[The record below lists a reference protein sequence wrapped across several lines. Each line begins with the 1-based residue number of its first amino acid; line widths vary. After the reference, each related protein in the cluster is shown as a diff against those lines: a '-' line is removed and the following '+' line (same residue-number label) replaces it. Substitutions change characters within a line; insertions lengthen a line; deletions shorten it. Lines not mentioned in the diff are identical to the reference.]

1 LECVPRFVRG
11 PVVEPERSTY
21 YTARSNDP
29 CLSVEGRT
37 VFETLKP
44 LPPDAILGIMQLFR
58 ADPHPGKIDL
68 SVGVYQDEQGR
79 TPVLASVKRAEQ
91 AIIAAQDSKSYVAIA
106 GNAAFNKGIEEV
118 LYGKDHAAL
127 KAGRV
132 ATMQTP
138 GGSGGL
144 SIAGHLLARAKPN
157 ARIYLS
163 EPTWPN
169 HQPLLKVAGL
179 QLDTYPYYDYAKH
192 RVDFEAMTARL
203 DKASVGE
210 IALIHGCCHNP
221 CGADLSR
228 EQWEALTQL
237 CQRRGIVPFI
247 DIAYQGLAEG
257 LDDDAFGVRL
267 MAGRLPEVVVV
278 SSSSKNLGLY
288 RERVGAASFVSA
300 NAEAAKLTASN
311 AANVARGIY
320 SMPPD
325 HGAAIVGYILANAEL
340 RAQWE
345 KELAEMRSR
354 LNGLRSLLVDR
365 LAARKTPM
373 DFSFIAK
380 ERGMF
385 SFLGITKEQVIR
397 LREEFHVYMVESSR
411 INIAGIN
418 HGNVD
423 RVADAIAAVL
433 R

>member
-1 LECVPRFVRG
+1 
-11 PVVEPERSTY
+11 
-21 YTARSNDP
+21 
-29 CLSVEGRT
+29 

-44 LPPDAILGIMQLFR
+44 LPPDAILGIMTLFR

-79 TPVLASVKRAEQ
+79 TPVLASVKSAEK
-91 AIIAAQDSKSYVAIA
+91 AVLEKQDSKTYVAIA
-106 GNAAFNKGIEEV
+106 GNAGFNKGLEEI

-132 ATMQTP
+132 STVQTP

-144 SIAGHLLARAKPN
+144 SVAAHLVARAK
-157 ARIYLS
+157 AGAKVYVS
-163 EPTWPN
+163 DPTWPN

-192 RVDFEAMTARL
+192 RVDFEPMLARL
-203 DKASVGE
+203 DKASASDLV
-210 IALIHGCCHNP
+210 LIHGCCHNP

-228 EQWEALTQL
+228 EQWQALTQL
-237 CQRRGIVPFI
+237 CEQRGLVPFI

-257 LDDDAFGVRL
+257 LDEDAYGVRL
-267 MAGRLPEVVVV
+267 MAQKLPEVVVV
-278 SSSSKNLGLY
+278 TSCSKNLGLY
-288 RERVGAASFVSA
+288 RERVGAASVVSA
-300 NAEAAKLTASN
+300 SAEAAKLAAAN
-311 AANVARGIY
+311 LANVARGIY

-325 HGAAIVGYILANAEL
+325 HGAAIVGHILGDAAL
-340 RAQWE
+340 RAQWIE
-345 KELAEMRSR
+345 ELAAMRSR
-354 LNGLRSLLVDR
+354 LNGLRKLLVEK

-373 DFSFIAK
+373 DFSFIAR

-385 SFLGITKEQVIR
+385 SFLGITKEQVVR

-423 RVADAIAAVL
+423 RVADSIAAVL
-433 R
+433 K

>member
-1 LECVPRFVRG
+1 
-11 PVVEPERSTY
+11 
-21 YTARSNDP
+21 
-29 CLSVEGRT
+29 

-44 LPPDAILGIMQLFR
+44 LPPDAILGIMTLFR

-79 TPVLASVKRAEQ
+79 TPVLASVKRAEK
-91 AIIAAQDSKSYVAIA
+91 AIFDAQDTKTYVAIA
-106 GNAAFNKGIEEV
+106 GNAGFNRGIEQL
-118 LYGKDHAAL
+118 LYGKDHPAL

-132 ATMQTP
+132 ATVQTP

-144 SIAGHLLARAKPN
+144 SVAGHLLARAKPN
-157 ARIYLS
+157 ARCYVS
-163 EPTWPN
+163 DPSWPN

-179 QLDTYPYYDYAKH
+179 QLDVYPYYDYVKH
-192 RVDFEAMTARL
+192 RVDFEPMMARL
-203 DKASVGE
+203 DKASAGE
-210 IALIHGCCHNP
+210 LVLLHGCCHNP
-221 CGADLSR
+221 CGADLSK

-237 CQRRGIVPFI
+237 CERRGLVPFI
-247 DIAYQGLAEG
+247 DLAYQGLAES

-267 MAGRLPEVVVV
+267 MAARLSEVVVV
-278 SSSSKNLGLY
+278 SSSSKNFGLY

-300 NAEAAKLTASN
+300 NAEAAKLALANAS
-311 AANVARGIY
+311 NVARGLY

-325 HGAAIVGYILANAEL
+325 HGAAIVGQILADPEL
-340 RAQWE
+340 YAQWL
-345 KELAEMRSR
+345 KELEEIRGR
-354 LNGLRSLLVDR
+354 LNSLRRLLVDK
-365 LAARKTPM
+365 LAARKTSM

-385 SFLGITKEQVIR
+385 SFLGITQEQVIR

-433 R
+433 K